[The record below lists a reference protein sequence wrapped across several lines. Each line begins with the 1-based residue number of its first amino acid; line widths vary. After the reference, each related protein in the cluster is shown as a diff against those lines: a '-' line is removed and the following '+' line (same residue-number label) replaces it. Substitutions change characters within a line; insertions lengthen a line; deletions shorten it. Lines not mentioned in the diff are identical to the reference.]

1 MAGKPRA
8 VLLECRLLPSFSFV
22 ESRFFWNSTFE
33 WQAKKPLE
41 TISLEVT
48 QLLLAYNNGDDQALE
63 RLFPLVYDELR
74 RLAGRYL
81 KKERDNHTL
90 QATALVHEAYLRL
103 VDQNVSWQNRAHF
116 FGVAAQMMRRILVDH
131 ARHNLAAKRGSGGIK
146 LSLDESID
154 LSDERASDLIA
165 LDEALDALNSVDPAK
180 RRMVE
185 LRYFGGLSVEDTAK
199 ILNISVATYVRE
211 WRKAKAFLYNQ
222 ITK

>member
-1 MAGKPRA
+1 VTNR
-8 VLLECRLLPSFSFV
+8 R
-22 ESRFFWNSTFE
+22 WNAF
-33 WQAKKPLE
+33 
-41 TISLEVT
+41 
-48 QLLLAYNNGDDQALE
+48 
-63 RLFPLVYDELR
+63 FPLVYDELR

-81 KKERDNHTL
+81 KKERDDHTL

-131 ARHNLAAKRGSGGIK
+131 ARHNLAAKRGNGGIK

-199 ILNISVATYVRE
+199 VLNISVATYVRE

>member
-1 MAGKPRA
+1 MTASEDPRS
-8 VLLECRLLPSFSFV
+8 ERGG
-22 ESRFFWNSTFE
+22 RD
-33 WQAKKPLE
+33 
-41 TISLEVT
+41 VT
-48 QLLLAYNNGDDQALE
+48 QLLVAWGNGNAE
-63 RLFPLVYDELR
+63 AGDELLAAVYAELHSQAARAMR
-74 RLAGRYL
+74 REA
-81 KKERDNHTL
+81 DDHTL

-131 ARHNLAAKRGSGGIK
+131 ARHNLAAKRGSGGVK

-165 LDEALDALNSVDPAK
+165 LDEALDALDKLDPQK

-185 LRYFGGLSVEDTAK
+185 LRYFGGLSVEDTAQ
-199 ILNISVATYVRE
+199 ILGISVATYVRE

-222 ITK
+222 ITQ